1 MHMVACTQLPLIN
14 SAVQEALSVIDRV
27 YSVSSYTVA
36 PCGQLQ
42 VACSQITPVS
52 TPEEITPEILDTE
65 ILPYVDGLIT
75 STGNASISPLFAFSA
90 STDPGQIF
98 TQVTCRMPHAQCMPN
113 DCKLSSTQT
122 EVHATHHSVLMVC
135 SPAGLII

>member
-1 MHMVACTQLPLIN
+1 MHMVACTQLLLIN

-42 VACSQITPVS
+42 AACSQITPVS

-75 STGNASISPLFAFSA
+75 STGNATISPLFAFSA

-98 TQVTCRMPHAQCMPN
+98 TQVTYQCHMPN
-113 DCKLSSTQT
+113 VCQMTVKLSSSQTQ
-122 EVHATHHSVLMVC
+122 VHAICRGILMVF
-135 SPAGLII
+135 SPAGLMI